1 MIMIALLK
9 MQVSQNGLKVNVT
22 KIYNYLNKP
31 YAVVFIMLIAPLF
44 GFIDRNVTF
53 FFGLGVA
60 FLILRGSD
68 FDWGR
73 FGIGRKITGKT
84 VLKSLI
90 ITLVLF
96 IVFHVFVDTLLQN
109 WLGEYN
115 LSSVED
121 VEGNLVGYIVLM
133 VIIWIFAA
141 FGEEFL
147 FRGYYMKAL
156 AELLGNNNKD
166 WVLSAIITS
175 LYFGISHIYQGLS
188 GVVAVFLWSLTI
200 SLIFNKNRNN
210 LVLLILIHGFYDSIG
225 ITMIFLNSDFGISEW
240 ALNLLTK

>member
-1 MIMIALLK
+1 MKL
-9 MQVSQNGLKVNVT
+9 GT

-31 YAVVFIMLIAPLF
+31 YAVVLIMLIAPLF
-44 GFIDRNVTF
+44 GFIDRNFVF

-60 FLILRGSD
+60 LLILRGSN
-68 FDWGR
+68 FDWKR
-73 FGIGRKITGKT
+73 FGIGQRITRKN

-90 ITLVLF
+90 IALVLF
-96 IVFHVFVDTLLQN
+96 MVFHVFVDPLLQN

-121 VEGNLVGYIVLM
+121 VEGNLVGYIALM
-133 VIIWIFAA
+133 VIVWIFAA

-156 AELLGNNNKD
+156 AELLGNNNKH
-166 WVLSAIITS
+166 WILSAIITS

-240 ALNLLTK
+240 VQQLF

>member
-1 MIMIALLK
+1 METKKNYKK
-9 MQVSQNGLKVNVT
+9 MKMKT

-31 YAVVFIMLIAPLF
+31 YVVVLIMLIAPIF
-44 GFIDRNVTF
+44 GFIDRNFVF

-60 FLILRGSD
+60 FLILWGSN
-68 FDWGR
+68 FDWSR

-96 IVFHVFVDTLLQN
+96 IVFSIFIDPMLQT
-109 WLGEYN
+109 WLGEYD
-115 LSSVED
+115 LSSIED
-121 VEGNLVGYIVLM
+121 IRGNLVGYIVLM
-133 VIIWIFAA
+133 VIMWVFAA

-156 AELLGNNNKD
+156 AELLGDNNKA
-166 WVLSAIITS
+166 WLLSAIITS
-175 LYFGISHIYQGLS
+175 LYFGVSHAYQGLV
-188 GVVAVFLWSLTI
+188 GVVSVFLWSFSL

-210 LVLLILIHGFYDSIG
+210 LLLLVLIHGFYDSVG
-225 ITMIFLNSDFGISEW
+225 ITLIFLNKDLVISEW
-240 ALNLLTK
+240 VQQLF

>member
-1 MIMIALLK
+1 MKL
-9 MQVSQNGLKVNVT
+9 GT

-31 YAVVFIMLIAPLF
+31 YAVVLIMLISPLF
-44 GFIDRNVTF
+44 GFIDRNFVF

-60 FLILRGSD
+60 FLILRGSN
-68 FDWGR
+68 FDWKR
-73 FGIGRKITGKT
+73 FGIGQRITRKN

-90 ITLVLF
+90 IALVLF
-96 IVFHVFVDTLLQN
+96 MVFHVFVDPLLQN

-121 VEGNLVGYIVLM
+121 VEGNLVGYIALM
-133 VIIWIFAA
+133 VIVWIFAA

-156 AELLGNNNKD
+156 AELLGNNNKH
-166 WVLSAIITS
+166 WILSAIITS

-240 ALNLLTK
+240 VQQLF